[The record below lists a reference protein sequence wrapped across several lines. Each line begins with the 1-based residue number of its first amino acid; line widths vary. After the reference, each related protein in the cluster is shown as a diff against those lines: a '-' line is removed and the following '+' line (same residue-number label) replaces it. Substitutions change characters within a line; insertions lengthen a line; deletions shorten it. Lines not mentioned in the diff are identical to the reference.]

1 MAESSTQFGCND
13 LAKNVSGCEENGNI
27 RLINPNAQIDEEGVK
42 NEDLVMYATLRARV
56 KNKSLLVDKDDE
68 LWNELTF
75 IKAKSNAPGQA
86 AEGSVNATPENTSFL
101 TTNWTNIGSS
111 DMLFETDHETFGIT
125 NINVD
130 IQADFMPKISIDFV
144 D

>member
-56 KNKSLLVDKDDE
+56 KNKSLLNY
-68 LWNELTF
+68 LYLYF
-75 IKAKSNAPGQA
+75 ILDYNR
-86 AEGSVNATPENTSFL
+86 
-101 TTNWTNIGSS
+101 
-111 DMLFETDHETFGIT
+111 
-125 NINVD
+125 
-130 IQADFMPKISIDFV
+130 
-144 D
+144 